1 MKNSRKLWILG
12 ALRLFF
18 GLNFLGA
25 NLAFAAELL
34 TPNHSIYTQKESE
47 KFAFD
52 ADESGLFQN
61 PPPNKARI
69 YAVRGKDFVGERVN
83 YELFYQYEPRVE
95 PNIKGQNELVIE
107 PSAYES
113 NVLGILR
120 NASAI
125 YSDFEADK
133 PLLLLATLETNSYIV
148 LTPRAGR
155 IYCVQSSVI
164 LGLNKARPNLKLINK
179 AQCEEIYKAVGQN
192 P

>member
-1 MKNSRKLWILG
+1 M
-12 ALRLFF
+12 
-18 GLNFLGA
+18 
-25 NLAFAAELL
+25 
-34 TPNHSIYTQKESE
+34 
-47 KFAFD
+47 
-52 ADESGLFQN
+52 
-61 PPPNKARI
+61 
-69 YAVRGKDFVGERVN
+69 
-83 YELFYQYEPRVE
+83 
-95 PNIKGQNELVIE
+95 IE

-125 YSDFEADK
+125 YADFEVGK

-179 AQCEEIYKAVGQN
+179 AECEKIYKELE
-192 P
+192 

>member
-1 MKNSRKLWILG
+1 MKNSRKLWILS

-18 GLNFLGA
+18 ALNFLGA
-25 NLAFAAELL
+25 NFAFAVELL
-34 TPNHSIYTQKESE
+34 SPNHLFYTQKESE
-47 KFAFD
+47 FAFNVGENGILQD
-52 ADESGLFQN
+52 

-107 PSAYES
+107 RNAYES

-125 YSDFEADK
+125 YADFEADK

-164 LGLNKARPNLKLINK
+164 LGLNKARPNLKLVNK
-179 AQCEEIYKAVGQN
+179 AQCEKIYSAVK
-192 P
+192 